1 MSEGEFNHPQ
11 SDRNAPDSEDALLT
25 ATPVSLSADMVPS
38 FLLPSILATTC
49 CFFPIGIVALTY
61 AIRVPGKLAEGDL
74 AGAEAASRAARRW
87 VIIAMVTFILLAT
100 GLMVAQLLASL

>member
-1 MSEGEFNHPQ
+1 MSEAEYDHSQP
-11 SDRNAPDSEDALLT
+11 DTAMPDSLESPLT
-25 ATPVSLSADMVPS
+25 ATPVALSADMVPS

-87 VIIAMVTFILLAT
+87 VIIAMVAFVFVATALMIL
-100 GLMVAQLLASL
+100 QLLASL